1 MSKPCQ
7 GIAVKPITGAE
18 LAKLQPAVPASRYLA
33 PWMRKSAP
41 KEETTKITTED
52 LASTDMFP
60 VLKPMEAGS
69 VKGASWSQIST
80 RLAQP
85 ITMKAVVEEA
95 MERERLATEQ
105 NLQANEKDRWNMT
118 DAELEAAGWTRISVK
133 MSPERIAEYKARMQ
147 DQ

>member
-7 GIAVKPITGAE
+7 GIALKPLTGAE
-18 LAKLQPAVPASRYLA
+18 LAKLQPAAPVPASRYVT
-33 PWMRKSAP
+33 PWMRKS
-41 KEETTKITTED
+41 KDENKKLTTEE

-60 VLKPMEAGS
+60 TLKPMEAGS

-85 ITMKAVVEEA
+85 ISMKAVVEEA

-118 DAELEAAGWTRISVK
+118 DAELEAAGWTRITVK
-133 MSPERIAEYKARMQ
+133 MSPERIAEYRQK
-147 DQ
+147 